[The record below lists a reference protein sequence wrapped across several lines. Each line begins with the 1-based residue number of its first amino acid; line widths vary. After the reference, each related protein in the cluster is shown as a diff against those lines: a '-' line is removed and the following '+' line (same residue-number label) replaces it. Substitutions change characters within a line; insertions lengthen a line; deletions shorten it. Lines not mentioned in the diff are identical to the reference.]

1 MSTTITPEGHEGLIR
16 KLRAFTPRSR
26 PGNAIIRRYKPQGDP
41 LMDRLP
47 IEILQS
53 MFEFFVAEGGHVE
66 VLCLVSRRWRDAV
79 AGYSKLWT
87 YIHISRDKRGLRLT
101 ENSLAARVRRAVLE
115 SEGKNLH
122 VTIDT
127 RTWGTLPERALNLAL
142 EECAGEESTEMWRWE
157 TLKLNLGDWIPTKY
171 LRYFMPQLRE
181 LTYQTTG
188 NHDLS
193 SCFPYT
199 AVLSTLRL
207 KGSCSTTW
215 PLTIRNS
222 VQYLHVESNQ
232 SSTLWWTLQQ
242 FTSIYS
248 LFLTEMADLK
258 HASKKKTLCLSQL
271 RELRVAFPEHE
282 FPSFCAFLQLPSLTD
297 LTLYTTK
304 RKGLLRDQAKEISAS
319 FAEILPQLEG
329 LTITHMGCS
338 SADAL
343 RQILY
348 SAAHLKALAL
358 TGCGRWEKN
367 GVGKSDADPSYSRLN
382 ETFYYVLEDPMLCPR
397 LERCMIEGIERRD
410 LVTLREQ

>member
-1 MSTTITPEGHEGLIR
+1 
-16 KLRAFTPRSR
+16 
-26 PGNAIIRRYKPQGDP
+26 
-41 LMDRLP
+41 MDRLP

-53 MFEFFVAEGGHVE
+53 MFEFFVANGGHLE
-66 VLCLVSRRWRDAV
+66 VLCLVSRRWRDAT

-87 YIHISRDKRGLRLT
+87 YIHISRDGRGLQLT
-101 ENSLAARVRRAVLE
+101 EHSLAARVRRAVLE

-127 RTWGTLPERALNLAL
+127 RTWGTLPERAFNLAL

-157 TLKLNLGDWIPTKY
+157 TLKLDLGDWVPTKY

-181 LTYQTTG
+181 LTFRATG
-188 NHDLS
+188 DHDLS

-207 KGSCSTTW
+207 NGPCSTTW
-215 PLTIRNS
+215 PMSIRNS
-222 VQYLHVESNQ
+222 VQYLHIDSNQ
-232 SSTLWWTLQQ
+232 SKTLWYMLQQ
-242 FTSIYS
+242 FTSICS
-248 LFLTEMADLK
+248 LFLAEMAEADLHK
-258 HASKKKTLCLSQL
+258 QKAICLSQL

-282 FPSFCAFLQLPSLTD
+282 FPSFHALMQLPSLTD

-304 RKGLLRDQAKEISAS
+304 RDSLLRDQAKEISSS
-319 FAEILPQLEG
+319 FAGILPQLEK

-343 RQILY
+343 RQML
-348 SAAHLKALAL
+348 SPATQLKALTL
-358 TGCGRWEKN
+358 NGCGRWEKN
-367 GVGKSDADPSYSRLN
+367 QDIGGDAAPSYPRLN
-382 ETFYYVLEDPMLCPR
+382 ETFYYILDDPMLCPR

-410 LVTLREQ
+410 LVTLREK